1 MFDMNTKSQ
10 FLENAPLCFDDLIFG
25 VDVVLVKN

>member
-1 MFDMNTKSQ
+1 MNTKSQ
-10 FLENAPLCFDDLIFG
+10 FLEDAPFCFDDLIFG